1 MGAKLRINER
11 KAKLVWAFP
20 SESNFDG
27 VKVTKNRAKSKR
39 KTRLSVA
46 IPRWSNFDRVK
57 VTKKNT
63 GEHFATASC
72 VPGYKYCLT

>member
-1 MGAKLRINER
+1 LGAKLRKIER

-46 IPRWSNFDRVK
+46 IPRWSNFDGVK
-57 VTKKNT
+57 VTKKT
-63 GEHFATASC
+63 QESTSQRPP
-72 VPGYKYCLT
+72 VSPGINIV